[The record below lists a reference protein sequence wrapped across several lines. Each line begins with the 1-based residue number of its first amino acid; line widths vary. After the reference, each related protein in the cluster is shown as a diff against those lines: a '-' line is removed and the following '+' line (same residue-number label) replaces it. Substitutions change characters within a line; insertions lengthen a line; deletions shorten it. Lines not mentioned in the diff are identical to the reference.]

1 MKKWIKAFRLRTLP
15 LAFASIIMGAML
27 AYADDVGNG
36 MVLSLS
42 LLTTLFL
49 QILSNLANDYGDFVK
64 GTDNE
69 NRIGPERSMQS
80 GQITAFQMKSAIIIV
95 AVLAFISGLALIYV
109 SLGDQFL
116 IAITFLV
123 LGVAA
128 IFAALNYT
136 MGKRAYGYS
145 GFGDLFVYIFFGLVA
160 VGGTYYLSSLQWNNY
175 VLLPATTMGLFSTA
189 VLNLN
194 NMRDHLNDEA
204 SGKRTIV
211 VKIGFRR
218 AKLYHALLLKVAFLS
233 YLSYV
238 IFYNWEPILLLPL
251 LSSPLFI
258 RNGLFV
264 LKCKDESTLDPELK
278 KLALSSS
285 LFSILFAI
293 SVLLS

>member
-27 AYADDVGNG
+27 AYADDVGNA
-36 MVLSLS
+36 MLLSLS

-80 GQITAFQMKSAIIIV
+80 GQITAAQMKSAIIIL
-95 AVLAFISGLALIYV
+95 AVLAFVSGLALIYV

-116 IAITFLV
+116 IAVTFLI

-145 GFGDLFVYIFFGLVA
+145 GLGDLFVYIFFGLVA

-238 IFYNWEPILLLPL
+238 IFYKWEPILLLPL
-251 LSSPLFI
+251 LSMMIRSRRTSRRPRWCSPG
-258 RNGLFV
+258 R
-264 LKCKDESTLDPELK
+264 
-278 KLALSSS
+278 
-285 LFSILFAI
+285 
-293 SVLLS
+293 